1 MKLTEKKKAPKKSS
15 IKTSGYSEAS
25 TETQDSQLAALYE
38 SSLADV
44 QEGSIVKGI
53 VVEIFNRQAI
63 VDIGFKS
70 EGILDIDEFP
80 NPEEIVVGG
89 EVEVLFEHYDDE
101 NGIVMLSKRK
111 ADRLKC
117 WNDIVATSGEGSIV
131 EGKVFKKVRGGF
143 MVDIGMEAFLPAS
156 LVALKP
162 TKNLDQFLGQKLK
175 FKIVKLNHR
184 RKNIVLSRKDF
195 MEEEQS
201 SQRTKILGEMA
212 EGKVLKGRVKN
223 ITDFGVFIDL
233 GGVDGLLHITDMS
246 WGRVAHPSEL
256 VSLGQ
261 ELELTVVGYDKETQR
276 ISLGLKQLTS
286 NPWQTIEGKY
296 KVGTRVRGKVVNI
309 LPYGAFVELEKGIEG
324 LVHVSELSWTKRIT
338 HPSEVLN
345 MGDEVEAVV
354 LNIDATGKKIALGIK
369 QIEADPWKDVND
381 RYKVGQMIEGLIRN
395 VTDYGAFIELEPG
408 IGGLIHISD
417 MSWTKKI
424 NHPTEVVN
432 KGDKVKAKILS
443 IDADQKKISLGIKQ
457 LAKDPWLEVGEK
469 LPANQIVEGR
479 VTKVTN
485 FGVFIEVMNEIEG
498 LLHISEIPEDVA
510 TLEERFR
517 PGDEIQV
524 AVLRVDPP
532 ARKIALSLKGVL
544 VGSGRPQV
552 KNEESE

>member
-1 MKLTEKKKAPKKSS
+1 MKFIEKKKTPKKPAKSS
-15 IKTSGYSEAS
+15 TSEIPA
-25 TETQDSQLAALYE
+25 DSQENQLAALYE

-44 QEGSIVKGI
+44 QENSIVQGV
-53 VVEIFNRQAI
+53 VVEIKKRQAI
-63 VDIGFKS
+63 VDIGYKS

-80 NPEEIVVGG
+80 EPEKIRVGS
-89 EVEVLFEHYDDE
+89 EVEVLFESYDDE
-101 NGIVMLSKRK
+101 QGIVILSKRK

-131 EGKVFKKVRGGF
+131 EGKIFKKVRGGF

-162 TKNLDQFLGQKLK
+162 TKNLDQFLGQTLK

-184 RKNIVLSRKDF
+184 RRNIVLSRKDF
-195 MEEEQS
+195 LEQEQQ
-201 SQRTKILGEMA
+201 SQRSKILGEMT

-286 NPWQTIEGKY
+286 NPWQTVESKY
-296 KVGTRVRGKVVNI
+296 KTGSRIRGKVVNI

-324 LVHVSELSWTKRIT
+324 LVHVSELSWTKRIA

-345 MGDEVEAVV
+345 VGDEVEAVI
-354 LNIDATGKKIALGIK
+354 LNVDVAGKKIALGIK
-369 QIEADPWKDVND
+369 QIEADPWKDVHE
-381 RYKVGQMIEGLIRN
+381 RYKVGQTIEGVIRN

-432 KGDKVKAKILS
+432 KGDQVKLKILS
-443 IDADQKKISLGIKQ
+443 IDAEQKKISLGIKQ
-457 LAKDPWLEVGEK
+457 LAKDPWLEVTEK
-469 LPANQIVEGR
+469 LPVNQIVEGR

-485 FGVFIEVMNEIEG
+485 FGVFVEVLNDIEG

-517 PGDEIQV
+517 PGDEV
-524 AVLRVDPP
+524 RVMVLRVDPP

-552 KNEESE
+552 KNEEDE